1 MKRLF
6 KLIGRVFRYYNYRQ
20 IPIAAAA
27 LCYYMTMTVFPLII
41 CLYTLLGQNYGQ
53 AMRILS
59 FAEEFLSHD
68 TMEPIRTFLNYVANN
83 HSMGMALAGVTVLVT
98 SASAGVRSM
107 QVTIGR
113 LQGGQRYPGIGGF
126 IFSLFFAIVFLAATW
141 FAIIVLFTSRGL
153 LELLNTR
160 IQFIDISGSWFWFKY
175 VLLAVIMFLFI
186 WVIYRVSRKK
196 HMHYSTW
203 PGAILATIGI
213 VGTSLIF
220 SAFIAASARYSLVYG
235 SLASVILLMYWMY
248 LIGQVIYIGAAF
260 NIALRDLRQME
271 KKTR

>member
-59 FAEEFLSHD
+59 FD
-68 TMEPIRTFLNYVANN
+68 VANN

>member
-68 TMEPIRTFLNYVANN
+68 TMETIRTFLNYVANN

-126 IFSLFFAIVFLAATW
+126 IFSLFFAIVFLTATW
-141 FAIIVLFTSRGL
+141 FAIIVLFT
-153 LELLNTR
+153 
-160 IQFIDISGSWFWFKY
+160 SGSWFWFKY

-248 LIGQVIYIGAAF
+248 LIGQVIYIGAAL